1 MLKILPT
8 ILALVIMSA
17 CVPIPETP
25 PVIPAAEAK
34 VDFSVLSSALAKDSL
49 IDNTDEFQ
57 NRVTE
62 LGECALHVLTPNI
75 RFTPEEAEALAFY
88 FAGSIQTA
96 ALVNRAMDVE
106 EGRLD
111 EFYDSEDERTEGEM
125 LQQLDWAIAYCR
137 DD

>member
-8 ILALVIMSA
+8 ILVLVILSA

-25 PVIPAAEAK
+25 PAIPAAEAE

-49 IDNTDEFQ
+49 IDHTDEFQ

-75 RFTPEEAEALAFY
+75 RFTPEEAEALAFF

-96 ALVNRAMDVE
+96 ALVNRAMDDE
-106 EGRLD
+106 AGRLD
-111 EFYDSEDERTEGEM
+111 EFYDSEDESTEGTV
-125 LQQLDWAIAYCR
+125 LQLLDWAIAYCR